1 MQYIETGGKVPAQN
15 GHLQGHRDG
24 GVRRRILLIAIIPKV
39 FTRALMVM
47 PHALQHATNK
57 LDRRLALGSH
67 PEDLLA
73 LTAPPEIRDGV
84 EDMLWH
90 MGSSLLLRV
99 HTFKRGCI
107 AP

>member
-1 MQYIETGGKVPAQN
+1 MKNADTAEYSTLMCGDKWRGACSAIDQN
-15 GHLQGHRDG
+15 RRLQDHRDG
-24 GVRRRILLIAIIPKV
+24 GVRRRILLIPIIPKV

-73 LTAPPEIRDGV
+73 LTAPPE
-84 EDMLWH
+84 
-90 MGSSLLLRV
+90 
-99 HTFKRGCI
+99 T
-107 AP
+107 